1 MSIAIGILDNYT
13 QVDYDN
19 CYNSIPEPL
28 RDSIFTVSSTNNK
41 LKGKNFKFNRETSYA
56 AMRNYA
62 LTQFRADPEL
72 KYYFL
77 INSNLAI
84 TDVNIFNHTINL
96 ASNFGTWFMTGP
108 CGNVLEVEDE
118 EHKLTLQVS
127 PELNT
132 NFLFIHFGVIK
143 NCGYFNEQ
151 FYETDIL
158 DVLDY
163 IIRMRD
169 NGLYLPHFYN
179 PIVNFG
185 LYKSESKVQKIPARN
200 LEKGISLSFGLFQH
214 QHGYIPGHSDPKPA
228 SKEDMFTALEK
239 LQKKYARRA
248 Q

>member
-151 FYETDIL
+151 FYAGEDV

-163 IIRMRD
+163 AHRLIGKNLI
-169 NGLYLPHFYN
+169 LPRPFN
-179 PIVNFG
+179 CTLEN
-185 LYKSESKVQKIPARN
+185 LYKSTTKIN
-200 LEKGISLSFGLFQH
+200 MIKNKDHEKYMQQSYGLFYFLH
-214 QHGYIPGHSDPKPA
+214 KYIPGQNDPA
-228 SKEDMFTALEK
+228 GATSEELISELQK
-239 LQKKYARRA
+239 LQKKYAKTI
-248 Q
+248 